1 MFKEQ
6 KEKNVTIDKL
16 SKKAD
21 WTENC
26 ELKRGSTICVV
37 ESPIHRQ
44 VKRKRKLLQSPLK
57 SILKENLLEG
67 IAETRECQRK
77 PNGLGF
83 SPNKKGK
90 TNCSAHF
97 FLVNG
102 PANELRVSL
111 LLSILAHTHTQIH
124 PCIHTCVFA
133 CAIGKSFSPPILFA
147 SFRCH
152 CCWSLKI
159 CVRK

>member
-1 MFKEQ
+1 M
-6 KEKNVTIDKL
+6 TIDKL

-26 ELKRGSTICVV
+26 ELKRGSIICVV
-37 ESPIHRQ
+37 ESRIYRQ

-77 PNGLGF
+77 PNGLG
-83 SPNKKGK
+83 SVQTRKGK
-90 TNCSAHF
+90 LIAVLIF
-97 FLVNG
+97 
-102 PANELRVSL
+102 SL
-111 LLSILAHTHTQIH
+111 LMGLQTSFEFPSFYRSLHTHT
-124 PCIHTCVFA
+124 HTDTSLYPHMRFRLCHRKKF
-133 CAIGKSFSPPILFA
+133 FPPILFA

>member
-26 ELKRGSTICVV
+26 ELKRGSIICVV

-111 LLSILAHTHTQIH
+111 LLSILAHTHT
-124 PCIHTCVFA
+124 HTDTSLYPHMRFRLCHRKKFFPPQFYLPHFA
-133 CAIGKSFSPPILFA
+133 AIVAG
-147 SFRCH
+147 R
-152 CCWSLKI
+152 
-159 CVRK
+159 